1 MQQKYCLLCPR
12 PRKLEPGN
20 GELFLSREP
29 RLELG
34 GQEGTPAAGC
44 LERLLRGAR
53 LAPAAADSVSF
64 SLKLEPGDSQSEA
77 YSLEI
82 DAAGARVSAS
92 SKAGLFYGVCTL
104 GQLLKLGE
112 RAGRPGPVSLP
123 VLRIQDQ
130 PSFARRGVML
140 DISRDKVPTL
150 ETTLQ
155 LVELLAS
162 LKINE
167 LQLYMEHT
175 FAYAG
180 HEKVW
185 ENASPFTAADI
196 RTLDAF
202 CRERHIDLV
211 PNQNSFGHM
220 QRWLSFEPYRSELA
234 EAPNGFEHAWNPTRE
249 PYGLCPTD
257 PRSLAFLNGLYD
269 QLLPHFTSRTFNVGL
284 DETFD
289 LGLGRS
295 KAACEARG
303 TERVY
308 LDFLKEIHETVGRRG
323 FTMQFWGDI
332 IIKRPELIPELPK
345 DAIAMEW
352 GYEYD
357 HPFAEN
363 VAKFAAAGLRFYVC
377 PGTSSWNT
385 IAGRTENALLN
396 IASAVKHGAQHGALG
411 VLNTDWGDNGHL
423 QPLCASYIGFLAGAA
438 MSWKA
443 EDAQAPLELP
453 VAEWLDSY
461 VFSDADKLLGALT
474 RDLGNAYRE
483 LGCRPHNASALFY
496 FIAGRP
502 GQPIQLPG
510 TEARHFDAGLTYLAR
525 IDAELARVAPA
536 NDESRRTQAEL
547 VWASDLLKAACR
559 IGKARLGIGFD
570 EPVSKLDPGVRE
582 VLASELAPL
591 IERHR
596 ALWLGRNRPGGLR
609 ESAGQIERV
618 LNQLR
623 A

>member
-1 MQQKYCLLCPR
+1 MQPQYSLLCPR
-12 PRKLEPGN
+12 PRKLEAGG
-20 GELFLSREP
+20 GELLLSRQP
-29 RLELG
+29 KLECG
-34 GQEGTPAAGC
+34 GHEGSPAAAY
-44 LERLLRGAR
+44 LARLLAGAG
-53 LAPAAADSVSF
+53 LLPTAADSVSF
-64 SLKLEPGDSQSEA
+64 ALQLEPGDPQSEA
-77 YSLEI
+77 YRLDI
-82 DAAGARVSAS
+82 GAAGVHVLAT

-104 GQLLKLGE
+104 GQLLKLG
-112 RAGRPGPVSLP
+112 ARPGAVSLP
-123 VLRIQDQ
+123 LLRIQDQ

-150 ETTLQ
+150 ETTLA

-185 ENASPFTAADI
+185 QDASPFTAQDI
-196 RTLDAF
+196 ETLDAF

-220 QRWLSFEPYRSELA
+220 QRWLAFEPYRSELA

-257 PRSLAFLNGLYD
+257 PRSLAFLSGLYD

-295 KAACEARG
+295 KEACEARG

-352 GYEYD
+352 GYEHD

-423 QPLCASYIGFLAGAA
+423 QPLCASYIGFMAGAA

-461 VFSDADKLLGALT
+461 VFSDTDKRLGAIT

-510 TEARHFDAGLTYLAR
+510 TELQHFDAGLAYLAN
-525 IDAELARVAPA
+525 IDTELARVEPKD
-536 NDESRRTQAEL
+536 DESRRTRAEL

-559 IGKARLGIGFD
+559 IGKARLAIGFN
-570 EPVSKLDPGVRE
+570 EPVSTLDLGVRE
-582 VLASELAPL
+582 ALASELAPL

-596 ALWLGRNRPGGLR
+596 TLWLGRNRPGGLR

-623 A
+623 E

>member
-1 MQQKYCLLCPR
+1 MVLLR
-12 PRKLEPGN
+12 T
-20 GELFLSREP
+20 P

-34 GQEGTPAAGC
+34 GLAGTPAARQ
-44 LERLLRGAR
+44 LAALFAESALPGAAPDSARVELR
-53 LAPAAADSVSF
+53 LAAEDPA
-64 SLKLEPGDSQSEA
+64 SEA
-77 YSLEI
+77 YTLLIGEGGVTIESP
-82 DAAGARVSAS
+82 SH
-92 SKAGLFYGVCTL
+92 AGLFYGVCTL
-104 GQLLKLGE
+104 GQLIKLGAE
-112 RAGRPGPVSLP
+112 AGKITLP
-123 VLRIQDQ
+123 ELRIQDQ

-155 LVELLAS
+155 LVDLLAS

-185 ENASPFTAADI
+185 EHASPFTAQDVE
-196 RTLDAF
+196 TLDAY
-202 CRERHIDLV
+202 CHERHIDLV

-220 QRWLSFEPYRSELA
+220 QRWLAFEPYRSDLA

-257 PRSLAFLNGLYD
+257 PRSLAFLNDLYD
-269 QLLPHFTSRTFNVGL
+269 QLLPHFSSKVFNVGL

-295 KAACEARG
+295 KQACEERG

-308 LDFLKEIHETVGRRG
+308 LDFLQQIQQTVSRRG

-352 GYEYD
+352 GYEHD

-363 VAKFAAAGLRFYVC
+363 VEKFAAAGLRFYVC

-385 IAGRTENALLN
+385 IGGRTENALLN

-423 QPLCASYIGFLAGAA
+423 QPLSVSYIGFMAGAA
-438 MSWKA
+438 LSWRA

-453 VAEWLDSY
+453 VAEWLEAFVYDDST
-461 VFSDADKLLGALT
+461 ARLGRIT

-483 LGCRPHNASALFY
+483 MGCRPHNASALFY
-496 FIAGRP
+496 FVAGRP
-502 GQPIQLPG
+502 GQPIALPG
-510 TEARHFDAGLTYLAR
+510 VEARHFDITIAYLQEL
-525 IDAELARVAPA
+525 DAELKLARPG

-547 VWASDLLKAACR
+547 AWASDLLKAAAR
-559 IGKARLGIGFD
+559 IGKARLAIGFD
-570 EPVSKLDPGVRE
+570 EPLTKLDAATRE
-582 VLASELAPL
+582 TLAAELGPL

-596 ALWLGRNRPGGLR
+596 ALWLERNRPGGLR

-618 LNQLR
+618 LGQLR
-623 A
+623 ANA

>member
-1 MQQKYCLLCPR
+1 MQPNYSLLCPR
-12 PRKLEPGN
+12 PRQLEPGSDKLLL
-20 GELFLSREP
+20 GSTP
-29 RLELG
+29 RLELSG
-34 GQEGTPAAGC
+34 LEATPAA
-44 LERLLRGAR
+44 RLLAALVAELRLPPSGSDAAR
-53 LAPAAADSVSF
+53 VELRLSAAD
-64 SLKLEPGDSQSEA
+64 PASEA
-77 YSLEI
+77 YALSI
-82 DAAGARVSAS
+82 RDGVVCIQAPSH
-92 SKAGLFYGVCTL
+92 AGLFYGVCTL
-104 GQLLKLGE
+104 RQLLKLG
-112 RAGRPGPVSLP
+112 ADGGRVTLP
-123 VLRIQDQ
+123 ELSIADQ

-150 ETTLQ
+150 QTTLQ
-155 LVELLAS
+155 LVDLLAS

-175 FAYAG
+175 FDYAG

-185 ENASPFTAADI
+185 AEASPFTAEDVE
-196 RTLDAF
+196 TLDRY
-202 CRERHIDLV
+202 CRERHIELV

-220 QRWLSFEPYRSELA
+220 QRWLAFEPYRSDLA
-234 EAPNGFEHAWNPTRE
+234 EAPGGFEHAWNPTRE

-269 QLLPHFTSRTFNVGL
+269 QLLPHFTSRIFNVGL

-295 KAACEARG
+295 KQACEERG

-308 LDFLKEIHETVGRRG
+308 LDFLQQIHQTVSRRG

-352 GYEYD
+352 GYEHD

-385 IAGRTENALLN
+385 IGGRTENALLN
-396 IASAVKHGAQHGALG
+396 IASAVKHGAQHRALG

-423 QPLCASYIGFLAGAA
+423 QPLCVSYIGFMAGAA

-453 VAEWLDSY
+453 VAEWLEAY
-461 VFSDADKLLGALT
+461 VFDDATQRLGRVT

-483 LGCRPHNASALFY
+483 MGCRPHNSSALFY
-496 FIAGRP
+496 FVAGRA
-502 GQPIQLPG
+502 GQPLQLPG
-510 TEARHFDAGLTYLAR
+510 VEAKHFDATLAYLQELDVELLAAR
-525 IDAELARVAPA
+525 PGSEESRRARAELAW
-536 NDESRRTQAEL
+536 S
-547 VWASDLLKAACR
+547 SDLLKAACH
-559 IGKARLGIGFD
+559 IGKARLAIGLE
-570 EPVSKLDPGVRE
+570 EPISKLDAATRE
-582 VLASELAPL
+582 TLAAELAPL
-591 IERHR
+591 VERHR
-596 ALWLGRNRPGGLR
+596 ALWLVRNRPGGLND
-609 ESAGQIERV
+609 SAGQIERV
-618 LNQLR
+618 LRQLR
-623 A
+623 AAA

>member
-1 MQQKYCLLCPR
+1 LGNVQPQYSLLCPR
-12 PRKLEPGN
+12 PRKLESGA
-20 GELFLSREP
+20 GQLTLSAQP
-29 RLELG
+29 RLLLAG
-34 GQEGTPAAGC
+34 LKATPAAQ
-44 LERLLRGAR
+44 RLLDVLKGTR
-53 LAPAAADSVSF
+53 LPAATADSPHMTL
-64 SLKLEPGDSQSEA
+64 SLLPGDEQSEA
-77 YSLEI
+77 YALDI
-82 DAAGARVSAS
+82 DTEGVVIRS
-92 SKAGLFYGVCTL
+92 SSHAGLFYGVCTL
-104 GQLLKLGE
+104 AQLLKLG
-112 RAGRPGPVSLP
+112 AAADQVSLP
-123 VLRIQDQ
+123 VVKIQDQ

-150 ETTLQ
+150 ATTLA

-180 HEKVW
+180 HEAVW
-185 ENASPFTAADI
+185 ANASPFTGAEI
-196 RTLDAF
+196 EELDRF
-202 CRERHIDLV
+202 CRARHIDLV

-220 QRWLSFEPYRSELA
+220 QRWLAFEPYRSELA

-257 PRSLAFLNGLYD
+257 PRSLTFLNGLYD

-295 KAACEARG
+295 KEACEARG

-308 LDFLKEIHETVGRRG
+308 LDFLKQIHETITRRG

-332 IIKRPELIPELPK
+332 IIKRPELIPELPQ

-352 GYEYD
+352 GYEHD

-396 IASAVKHGAQHGALG
+396 IASAVKNGAAHGALG

-423 QPLCASYIGFLAGAA
+423 QPLCASYIGFMAGAA

-453 VAEWLDSY
+453 VAEWLDTY
-461 VFSDADKLLGALT
+461 VFDDTAGRLGKAT

-483 LGCRPHNASALFY
+483 VGCRPHNSSALF
-496 FIAGRP
+496 FFVAGRP
-502 GQPIQLPG
+502 GQPLQLPG
-510 TEARHFDAGLTYLAR
+510 IEPHHFDGALSYLQQV
-525 IDAELARVAPA
+525 DAELAQALPA
-536 NDESRRTQAEL
+536 DDESRRSRAEL
-547 VWASDLLKAACR
+547 AWASDLLKAACH
-559 IGKARLGIGFD
+559 IGKARLALGFD
-570 EPVSKLDPGVRE
+570 EPIAKLDPGVRE
-582 VLASELAPL
+582 GLAAELAPL
-591 IERHR
+591 IQRHR
-596 ALWLGRNRPGGLR
+596 ELWLGRNRPGGLS
-609 ESAGQIERV
+609 ESAGQVERV
-618 LNQLR
+618 LAQLR

>member
-1 MQQKYCLLCPR
+1 MVLLRTPH
-12 PRKLEPGN
+12 
-20 GELFLSREP
+20 
-29 RLELG
+29 LELG
-34 GQEGTPAAGC
+34 GLERTPAARQ
-44 LERLLRGAR
+44 LAALFAESALPGAAVDSARVELR
-53 LAPAAADSVSF
+53 LAAED
-64 SLKLEPGDSQSEA
+64 PGSEA
-77 YSLEI
+77 YSLLISEGGVTI
-82 DAAGARVSAS
+82 ESPSRV
-92 SKAGLFYGVCTL
+92 GLFYGVCTL
-104 GQLLKLGE
+104 GQLLKLGAE
-112 RAGRPGPVSLP
+112 AGKITLP
-123 VLRIQDQ
+123 ELRIQDQ

-155 LVELLAS
+155 LVDLLAS

-185 ENASPFTAADI
+185 EHASPFTAQDVE
-196 RTLDAF
+196 TLDAY
-202 CRERHIDLV
+202 CRDRHVDLV

-220 QRWLSFEPYRSELA
+220 QRWLAFEPYRSDLA

-257 PRSLAFLNGLYD
+257 PRSFAFLNGLYD
-269 QLLPHFTSRTFNVGL
+269 QLLPHFSSKTFNVGL

-295 KAACEARG
+295 KQACDERG

-308 LDFLKEIHETVGRRG
+308 LDFLKQIHQTVSQRG
-323 FTMQFWGDI
+323 FAMQFWGDI

-352 GYEYD
+352 GYEHD

-363 VAKFAAAGLRFYVC
+363 VEKFAAAGLRFYVC

-385 IAGRTENALLN
+385 IGGRTENALLN

-423 QPLCASYIGFLAGAA
+423 QPLSVSYSGFVAGAA
-438 MSWKA
+438 LSWRA

-453 VAEWLDSY
+453 VAEWLEAFVYD
-461 VFSDADKLLGALT
+461 DGAGRLGRIT

-483 LGCRPHNASALFY
+483 MGCRPHNASALFY
-496 FIAGRP
+496 FVAGRP
-502 GQPIQLPG
+502 GQPIVLPG
-510 TEARHFDAGLTYLAR
+510 VEAEHFDATIAYLLQL
-525 IDAELARVAPA
+525 DAELGLSRPA
-536 NDESRRTQAEL
+536 NAESRRTQAEL
-547 VWASDLLKAACR
+547 AWASDLLKAAAR
-559 IGKARLGIGFD
+559 IGKARLAIGFD
-570 EPVSKLDPGVRE
+570 EPLTKLDAATRE
-582 VLASELAPL
+582 TLAAELGPL

-596 ALWLGRNRPGGLR
+596 ALWLERNRPGGLK

-618 LNQLR
+618 LGQLR
-623 A
+623 ASA